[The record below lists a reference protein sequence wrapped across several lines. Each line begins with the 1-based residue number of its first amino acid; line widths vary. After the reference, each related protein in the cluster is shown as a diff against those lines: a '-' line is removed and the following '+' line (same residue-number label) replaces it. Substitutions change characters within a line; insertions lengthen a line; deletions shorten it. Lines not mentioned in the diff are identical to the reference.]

1 MSNEEIYEK
10 LEEIFQDV
18 FDDEDI
24 KLEPTTSAADIED
37 WDSLAQIS
45 IIVAVQ
51 DEFGVSLNVNEATSL
66 HNVGEMVDLINAKL
80 A

>member
-1 MSNEEIYEK
+1 MNDSEIYEK
-10 LEEIFQDV
+10 LNEIFQDI

-24 KLEPTTSAADIED
+24 ELEPTTSAADIED

-45 IIVAVQ
+45 IVVAVQ
-51 DEFGVSLNVNEATSL
+51 DEFDITLSVDEATAL
-66 HNVGEMVDLINAKL
+66 HNVGEMVDLIKTKL